1 MKKTFATLALLL
13 TATTATAAD
22 YQEVVAF
29 NGTAQNIISNA
40 NKAFGGVTTKSVVG
54 DTLTVATK
62 IDCNKGWLGKI
73 TMYGD
78 IIIEAKQDRFRIT
91 FDDMKADTGYSLK
104 ELPQNK
110 EACEASFKK
119 VTQTVTSKMSSFG
132 NDNW

>member
-1 MKKTFATLALLL
+1 MKKTLTILALL
-13 TATTATAAD
+13 ASGAAQAAD
-22 YQEVVAF
+22 YQEVVNF

-40 NKAFGGVTTKSVVG
+40 NKAFGAVTTKGVIG
-54 DTLTVATK
+54 NTLTVATK
-62 IDCNKGWLGKI
+62 IDCDKGWLGKI

-132 NDNW
+132 NNNW

>member
-1 MKKTFATLALLL
+1 MKKIFPILALLV
-13 TATTATAAD
+13 AGAAQAAD
-22 YQEVVAF
+22 YQEVVTF
-29 NGTAQNIISNA
+29 KGTAQNIINNA
-40 NKAFGGVTTKSVVG
+40 NKAFGVVTTKSVLG

-62 IDCNKGWLGKI
+62 IDCDKGWLGKI

-119 VTQTVTSKMSSFG
+119 VTQTVTSKMASFG
-132 NDNW
+132 NNNW

>member
-1 MKKTFATLALLL
+1 MKKILPILALLV
-13 TATTATAAD
+13 AGAAQASD
-22 YQEVVAF
+22 YQEVVTF
-29 NGTAQNIISNA
+29 KGTAQNIINNA
-40 NKAFGGVTTKSVVG
+40 NKAFGVVTTKSVLG

-62 IDCNKGWLGKI
+62 IDCDKGWLGKI

-119 VTQTVTSKMSSFG
+119 VTQTVTSKMASFG
-132 NDNW
+132 NNNW

>member
-1 MKKTFATLALLL
+1 MKKTLIILALLV
-13 TATTATAAD
+13 ASAAQAAD
-22 YQEVVAF
+22 YQEVVNF

-40 NKAFGGVTTKSVVG
+40 NKAFGGVTTKGVLG
-54 DTLTVATK
+54 NTLTVQTK
-62 IDCNKGWLGKI
+62 INCDKGWLGKV

-91 FDDMKADTGYSLK
+91 FDGMKADSGYSLK

-132 NDNW
+132 NNNW

>member
-1 MKKTFATLALLL
+1 MKKIFPILALLV
-13 TATTATAAD
+13 AGAAQASD
-22 YQEVVAF
+22 YQEVVTF
-29 NGTAQNIISNA
+29 KGTAQNIINNA
-40 NKAFGGVTTKSVVG
+40 NKAFGVVTTKSVLG

-62 IDCNKGWLGKI
+62 IDCDKGWLGKI

-119 VTQTVTSKMSSFG
+119 VTQTVTSKMASFG
-132 NDNW
+132 NNNW

>member
-1 MKKTFATLALLL
+1 MKKILPILALLV
-13 TATTATAAD
+13 AGAAQAAD
-22 YQEVVAF
+22 YQEVVTF
-29 NGTAQNIISNA
+29 KGTAQNIINNA
-40 NKAFGGVTTKSVVG
+40 NKAFGVVTTKSVLG

-62 IDCNKGWLGKI
+62 IDCDKGWLGKI

-132 NDNW
+132 NNNW